1 MDQDYVGKS
10 PIRKLKAPLVLQV
23 LLELQTLL
31 ELQEPSLPGDPLQ
44 VQAYLL
50 DALGVLGAV
59 GEGYLHLV

>member
-1 MDQDYVGKS
+1 
-10 PIRKLKAPLVLQV
+10 LKVPLVLQV
-23 LLELQTLL
+23 LLELQVLW
-31 ELQEPSLPGDPLQ
+31 LPGGPLQ